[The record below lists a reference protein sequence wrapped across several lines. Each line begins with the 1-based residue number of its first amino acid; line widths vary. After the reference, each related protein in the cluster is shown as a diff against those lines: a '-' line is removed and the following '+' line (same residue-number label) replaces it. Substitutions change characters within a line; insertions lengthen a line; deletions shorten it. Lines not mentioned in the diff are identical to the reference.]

1 MGLSSASVLC
11 NFQPISEQRM
21 IFKLSKSVFICQN
34 QKVFMKDG
42 HLLSCHRWVRFL
54 LFLQNQLLFAF
65 LVNLNRRFFYGFEAQ
80 IIMVDLFQRR
90 RDHSFSGC
98 FGPVFLQVA
107 QVPRRRES
115 PAPEELLELSDAWKR
130 FSTGFSLG
138 DKPVILKIAAILL
151 AKVSNCVFV
160 KIGVKSQPRF
170 ALKLF

>member
-1 MGLSSASVLC
+1 
-11 NFQPISEQRM
+11 M

-65 LVNLNRRFFYGFEAQ
+65 LVNLLQ
-80 IIMVDLFQRR
+80 SR

-115 PAPEELLELSDAWKR
+115 PAPEELLELS
-130 FSTGFSLG
+130 
-138 DKPVILKIAAILL
+138 VILKIAAILL

-170 ALKLF
+170 ALKFFLNQPETP

>member
-1 MGLSSASVLC
+1 M
-11 NFQPISEQRM
+11 
-21 IFKLSKSVFICQN
+21 
-34 QKVFMKDG
+34 
-42 HLLSCHRWVRFL
+42 
-54 LFLQNQLLFAF
+54 
-65 LVNLNRRFFYGFEAQ
+65 
-80 IIMVDLFQRR
+80 DLFQSR
-90 RDHSFSGC
+90 RDHSFSGG

-107 QVPRRRES
+107 QVPGRRES